1 MSRSADELRG
11 FVAEL
16 HKLKT
21 DIFMAMIEAGQMP
34 LRPGVK
40 RLVGGSMW
48 VAPDH
53 TRYKHMSRIIQSRM
67 AVTRRGVH
75 RHEDARRGV

>member
-1 MSRSADELRG
+1 MNNPPPLHLVSSLRCAPRHGTLWLQESDERAA

-21 DIFMAMIEAGQMP
+21 NIFMEMVEAGQMP

-40 RLVGGSMW
+40 RLVG
-48 VAPDH
+48 VAL
-53 TRYKHMSRIIQSRM
+53 
-67 AVTRRGVH
+67 
-75 RHEDARRGV
+75 